1 MTSLRFRVSGL
12 LGATLLAL
20 LATTG
25 CGSPKPDEE
34 RCALAVD
41 NIRRING
48 LKEEVGVKPETMIR
62 SCTTHSTKESVEC
75 MISATTAED
84 LVKCEG
90 DVGAEFYDKAE
101 KREKKEAAEDAKK
114 AKEGD

>member
-20 LATTG
+20 LAATG

-34 RCALAVD
+34 RCTLAVE
-41 NIRRING
+41 NIRRIND
-48 LKEEVGVKPETMIR
+48 LKEEIGVKPETMIR
-62 SCTTHSTKESVEC
+62 SCVQHSTKDSVEC
-75 MISATTAED
+75 MIAATTPED

-90 DVGAEFYDKAE
+90 DTGAEFYDKAE
-101 KREKKEAAEDAKK
+101 KREKKEAEEEAKK